1 MNMRQQDTNKKII
14 EFKLVDDEEMP
25 PIVITMD
32 ENDLPKV
39 VLNRRHQLWLSVNRK
54 TIGGCAE
61 ELYGKIDELLSAY
74 LEEQRSHEKD
84 GWI

>member
-39 VLNRRHQLWLSVNRK
+39 VLNRRHQLWLSV
-54 TIGGCAE
+54 I
-61 ELYGKIDELLSAY
+61 
-74 LEEQRSHEKD
+74 EKQ
-84 GWI
+84 